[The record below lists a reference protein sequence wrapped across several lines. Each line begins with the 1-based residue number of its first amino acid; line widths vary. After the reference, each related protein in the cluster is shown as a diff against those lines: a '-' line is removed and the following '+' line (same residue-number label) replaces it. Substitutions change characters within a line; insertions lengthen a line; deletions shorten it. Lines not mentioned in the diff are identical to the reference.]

1 MAKNSPRNARQTAPR
16 KRARAAAAQSPPAPE
31 RGFRFGPVNYA
42 AMGAGALAIVAGY
55 VLLDGGSVTA
65 APILLILGYMVLLPA
80 GIMLGWRKPE

>member
-1 MAKNSPRNARQTAPR
+1 MARNAPRNARQSPPR
-16 KRARAAAAQSPPAPE
+16 KRARTPAAPSAPAPE
-31 RGFRFGPVNYA
+31 RGFRFGPANYA

-80 GIMLGWRKPE
+80 GIMLGWRRPG